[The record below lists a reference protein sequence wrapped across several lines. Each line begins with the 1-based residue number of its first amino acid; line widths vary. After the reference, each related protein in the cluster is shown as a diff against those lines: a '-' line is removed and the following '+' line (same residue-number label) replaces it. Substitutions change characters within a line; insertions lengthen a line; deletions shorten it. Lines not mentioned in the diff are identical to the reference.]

1 VIAQKAFI
9 NPRDFLYL
17 NVILTMVTS
26 VIALFNNKGYG
37 DVSDIVE
44 NMRCNNIKNV
54 TLDRENFIG
63 TMVDDCVY
71 GEKRK
76 DLLCGK
82 SGNATAYE
90 YFANDQLVGNSDNDV
105 SIEYFFEDHLIGNIG
120 NNVLYD
126 EGDNEMLFG
135 REGDVIM

>member
-9 NPRDFLYL
+9 NQRDFLYL
-17 NVILTMVTS
+17 NVILTTVTS

-44 NMRCNNIKNV
+44 NMGCNKIKNV

-63 TMVDDCVY
+63 TRLDYCVY
-71 GEKRK
+71 CEKGK
-76 DLLCGK
+76 DLLYGK
-82 SGNATAYE
+82 SGNATVYG
-90 YFANDQLVGNSDNDV
+90 YFENDQLVRNSDYDV
-105 SIEYFFEDHLIGNIG
+105 SIEYFFEDHLVGNIG

-126 EGDNEMLFG
+126 EGDIEMLFG
-135 REGDVIM
+135 GEGDVIM